1 MNITLKKLAFSILI
15 IVALIIATYYI
26 GGCNG
31 QKQIKEETTTN
42 KLKLKKK
49 IADSVVTITLKS
61 YRLFLSKLD
70 KATQSK
76 DSAINVLK
84 SKENKAKTSVIKT
97 TEYVNGLSPEQVNNK
112 IDSIKELHAS
122 ELLAD
127 FLTERSKD
135 AQLDDCEQQNEL
147 LTKEVADLKK
157 VPKEAEKVIVADSTD
172 QKADDAL
179 IKNLGKKHP
188 LKDLLKKA
196 GVFIVSSVATIETAI
211 LGAEYLQSKK

>member
-1 MNITLKKLAFSILI
+1 MKLRTIIYIVLGVIILLLATCGGAKLSQYLKDKHTA
-15 IVALIIATYYI
+15 
-26 GGCNG
+26 
-31 QKQIKEETTTN
+31 ETTHLESN
-42 KLKLKKK
+42 KAS
-49 IADSVVTITLKS
+49 ADSNVIFTKAE

-70 KATQSK
+70 KAIQSK

-84 SKENKAKTSVIKT
+84 LKENKAKTSVIKT